1 MKVFKE
7 METVVLMNG
16 KQVDAVIKVITEN
29 DEDFSIDN
37 LDFENEGKRDKF
49 SVQLERGSIVPTIV
63 KVEITALN
71 ETADASVSEVLV
83 KSSDDIARTVEEFKL
98 IQEAMETLV
107 DSVKSKFET
116 LNQVFGA

>member
-37 LDFENEGKRDKF
+37 LDFENEGKRDQF
-49 SVQLERGSIVPTIV
+49 AVQLERGSIVPTIV